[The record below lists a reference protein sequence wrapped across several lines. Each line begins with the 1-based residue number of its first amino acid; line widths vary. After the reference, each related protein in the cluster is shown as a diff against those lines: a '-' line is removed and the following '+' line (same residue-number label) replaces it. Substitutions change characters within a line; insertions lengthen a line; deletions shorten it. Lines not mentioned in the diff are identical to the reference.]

1 MGDRD
6 EGGGGNSHDHTD
18 AVEETRIE
26 NRDFPA
32 FFPAF
37 PATKSDRSRT
47 RSVDPD
53 GNPASN
59 YDGDE
64 GGFLR
69 REALAQLL
77 PLARARLATRL
88 GRHFDH
94 TAAREMLGGLKEADE
109 TQLDALLWLEA
120 TEAEVTGSN
129 PHGVLPDAVLRR
141 TCCLLSQK
149 APSLFDPA
157 EILMLVGCN
166 PRGSDETPTSEA
178 PPLKHSCLPNSRLD
192 LICRPHEEPAVAIIP
207 IGHAGGGGGSDPLTK
222 GPPTL
227 SLVDPTLPIST
238 RKRTLAT
245 SFGIASCECP
255 RCLADSHSTT
265 RGWGILPSGEFPS
278 AHRDYI
284 ALARAAIEEG
294 HFGAARTLL
303 RECIQ
308 ASLRKPSSLPR
319 LSPHVPAPRLSKCS
333 ISKYSSEH
341 TLSYIYIHERP
352 CIRHCMQLDQRD
364 GDAYVLLGLAWLN
377 SGEWRKA
384 HQVWGEGV
392 RLVPGHPLL
401 KRQAEKVAAYW
412 GLADPPEVAGSY
424 EPADPALS
432 VPCDTLLADP
442 SGIARIVCTREP
454 LLTARTC
461 SAAVGAAESHAAM
474 HGMSELIRL
483 AN

>member
-6 EGGGGNSHDHTD
+6 GYSHDHTD
-18 AVEETRIE
+18 AVEETRIQ
-26 NRDFPA
+26 NRDLS
-32 FFPAF
+32 AF
-37 PATKSDRSRT
+37 PATKSDRSRN
-47 RSVDPD
+47 RSVDPN

-88 GRHFDH
+88 GGHFDH
-94 TAAREMLGGLKEADE
+94 TAARQMLGGLKEADE

-120 TEAEVTGSN
+120 TDAEVTGSN
-129 PHGVLPDAVLRR
+129 PDGVLPDAVLRR

-157 EILMLVGCN
+157 EILVLVSSNPRGSDEGSN

-178 PPLKHSCLPNSRLD
+178 RPLQHSCLPNSRLD
-192 LICRPHEEPAVAIIP
+192 LICRPHEEPAVAMIP
-207 IGHAGGGGGSDPLTK
+207 IGHSDPPTK

-245 SFGIASCECP
+245 SFGIAACECP

-265 RGWGILPSGEFPS
+265 RGWGILPSREFPS

-308 ASLRKPSSLPR
+308 ASLRKPP
-319 LSPHVPAPRLSKCS
+319 LSHAFPHMSPPHVFLNIAANTPFP
-333 ISKYSSEH
+333 IY
-341 TLSYIYIHERP
+341 TPFPYIY
-352 CIRHCMQLDQRD
+352 
-364 GDAYVLLGLAWLN
+364 
-377 SGEWRKA
+377 
-384 HQVWGEGV
+384 
-392 RLVPGHPLL
+392 
-401 KRQAEKVAAYW
+401 
-412 GLADPPEVAGSY
+412 
-424 EPADPALS
+424 
-432 VPCDTLLADP
+432 T
-442 SGIARIVCTREP
+442 
-454 LLTARTC
+454 
-461 SAAVGAAESHAAM
+461 
-474 HGMSELIRL
+474 
-483 AN
+483 

>member
-1 MGDRD
+1 MTFCLIFTTRVTPIQRPNPLVQFCETLAHGVGRVQMGDRD
-6 EGGGGNSHDHTD
+6 GDFHDHTD
-18 AVEETRIE
+18 AVEDTRIE
-26 NRDFPA
+26 NRDS
-32 FFPAF
+32 PAF
-37 PATKSDRSRT
+37 PATTSDRCRN
-47 RSVDPD
+47 RSVDLN

-120 TEAEVTGSN
+120 TDAEVAGSS
-129 PHGVLPDAVLRR
+129 PDGVLPDAVLRR

-157 EILMLVGCN
+157 EILVLVGSN
-166 PRGSDETPTSEA
+166 PPGSDETPTSDA
-178 PPLKHSCLPNSRLD
+178 RPLKHSCLPNSRLD
-192 LICRPHEEPAVAIIP
+192 LICQQHEEPAVAIIP
-207 IGHAGGGGGSDPLTK
+207 IGHAGGGGGSDPPTK
-222 GPPTL
+222 DPPTI

-238 RKRTLAT
+238 RKRTLAA
-245 SFGIASCECP
+245 SFGIAACECP

-265 RGWGILPSGEFPS
+265 RGWGILARREFPS

-308 ASLRKPSSLPR
+308 ASLGKP
-319 LSPHVPAPRLSKCS
+319 
-333 ISKYSSEH
+333 
-341 TLSYIYIHERP
+341 
-352 CIRHCMQLDQRD
+352 
-364 GDAYVLLGLAWLN
+364 
-377 SGEWRKA
+377 
-384 HQVWGEGV
+384 
-392 RLVPGHPLL
+392 PL
-401 KRQAEKVAAYW
+401 
-412 GLADPPEVAGSY
+412 
-424 EPADPALS
+424 
-432 VPCDTLLADP
+432 
-442 SGIARIVCTREP
+442 
-454 LLTARTC
+454 
-461 SAAVGAAESHAAM
+461 SHAFP
-474 HGMSELIRL
+474 HMSTSS
-483 AN
+483 